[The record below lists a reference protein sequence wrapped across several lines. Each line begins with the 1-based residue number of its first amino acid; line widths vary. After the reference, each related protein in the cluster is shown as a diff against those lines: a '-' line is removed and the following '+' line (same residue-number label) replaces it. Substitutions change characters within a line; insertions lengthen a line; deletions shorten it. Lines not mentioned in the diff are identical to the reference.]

1 VIRQFLLMIAAV
13 NLAVVASVAPA
24 QEAPAEESAAPQV
37 AYSLVQLMQLALKM
51 RPALRVEHFNSQAA
65 DASVRRQQA
74 RLWPRLQ
81 TAWHARTVQSLA
93 RPITLPG
100 GVIRSSSELTT
111 NREAS
116 VALDLTFW
124 DNSITPAV
132 EQARAAQDAARYR
145 LHNTER
151 TLLENVAAL
160 YFAALGQQQLR
171 DVAQAA
177 VEAARRH
184 LELVDARIEAGT
196 AARSD
201 RLPVEVEL
209 ARARVQAVQ
218 AEKAL
223 QQTLASL
230 RATVGL
236 SELTTVEPLGRLEV
250 PPVEGS
256 LDEFIQEAIATRDDV
271 LQQKASV
278 RSRELA
284 VRLARINAGL
294 SLTASGHAEYGR
306 YSGVTGDSWWVQ
318 AGINFPLFS
327 GDSKAQLDA
336 AQAELSAT
344 RAQLDEKK
352 LQVRQEVVDAF
363 LGVTES
369 EAQIQQAALAEQS
382 AQVNLNAAEERY
394 REGVADIIEVT
405 DANLSLRQAQ
415 ADHVQAL
422 YDYNS
427 ARVRLLSAVGRNLL
441 DALGESR

>member
-1 VIRQFLLMIAAV
+1 MPEVPASALPVVKCMGGGLRVVIRQLLLMIAAV

-24 QEAPAEESAAPQV
+24 QEAPARE
-37 AYSLVQLMQLALKM
+37 AYSLVQLMQLALKL
-51 RPALRVEHFNSQAA
+51 RPALQAEHFNSQAA
-65 DASVRRQQA
+65 DASVRRQQS
-74 RLWPRLQ
+74 RRWPRLQ
-81 TAWHARTVQSLA
+81 TTWQARTVQSLA

-100 GVIRSSSELTT
+100 GVIRSISELTT

-132 EQARAAQDAARYR
+132 EQARAARDAARYR
-145 LHNTER
+145 LQNTER
-151 TLLENVAAL
+151 TLLENVAVL

-171 DVAQAA
+171 EVAQAA
-177 VEAARRH
+177 VEAAQRH
-184 LELVDARIEAGT
+184 LDLVDARIQAGT

-256 LDEFIQEAIATRDDV
+256 LDEFIQEALATRADV

-284 VRLARINAGL
+284 VRLARIDTGL
-294 SLTASGHAEYGR
+294 SLSASGHAEYGR
-306 YSGVTGDSWWVQ
+306 YSGVTGNSWWVQ
-318 AGINFPLFS
+318 AGVNFPLFS
-327 GDSKAQLDA
+327 YDSKAQGSSRCVPGSNRERGPD
-336 AQAELSAT
+336 SA
-344 RAQLDEKK
+344 
-352 LQVRQEVVDAF
+352 
-363 LGVTES
+363 G
-369 EAQIQQAALAEQS
+369 
-382 AQVNLNAAEERY
+382 
-394 REGVADIIEVT
+394 
-405 DANLSLRQAQ
+405 
-415 ADHVQAL
+415 
-422 YDYNS
+422 S
-427 ARVRLLSAVGRNLL
+427 AR
-441 DALGESR
+441 